1 MEHEDLLEVR
11 DWLKKETE
19 KIPELEKENKDL
31 AQFKEHH
38 QHLSKQLRSHVGIQA
53 VPEVAEA

>member
-19 KIPELEKENKDL
+19 KIPELEKEIKDL
-31 AQFKEHH
+31 AQFKEQH
-38 QHLSKQLRSHVGIQA
+38 QHQSNKLRSHVGIQA
-53 VPEVAEA
+53 VPEVSEA